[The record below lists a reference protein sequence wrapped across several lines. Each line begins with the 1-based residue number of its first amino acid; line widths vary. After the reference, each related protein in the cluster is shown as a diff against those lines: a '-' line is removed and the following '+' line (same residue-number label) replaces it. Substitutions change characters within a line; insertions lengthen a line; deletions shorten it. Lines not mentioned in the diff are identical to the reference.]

1 MKLFHLGEKSILT
14 AHLEEA
20 LEQPRCALCHLA
32 DDAEHRYIDVLLH
45 ELVNDLGV
53 RERLKK
59 TRGFCHR
66 HTIRLVE
73 IGGYGSHCKLA
84 IIYHDLTKDMAEVI
98 RALDDRQAATIEM
111 NAACPVCASI
121 AQSERIY
128 LEILDERLAHV
139 AMREKYAAS
148 IGLCMEHWVRAY
160 NGAKRPVRAYLRD
173 NQAQRL
179 ASLSGELGEF
189 VRKSVVKD
197 ERFGDERD
205 SWSRALALYAGVVAK

>member
-32 DDAEHRYIDVLLH
+32 DEAEHRYIDVLLH

-84 IIYHDLTKDMAEVI
+84 IIYHDLAKDMAQTLA
-98 RALDDRQAATIEM
+98 ALDDRQPATIQM
-111 NAACPVCASI
+111 DADCPVCASI

-128 LEILDERLAHV
+128 IEILNERLAHV
-139 AMREKYAAS
+139 AMRDKYAAS
-148 IGLCMEHWVRAY
+148 VGLCMAHWVRAY
-160 NGAKRPVRAYLRD
+160 NGAKRPVRAWLRD
-173 NQAQRL
+173 DQARRM
-179 ASLSGELGEF
+179 AGLSEELGEF
-189 VRKSVVKD
+189 VRKSVAKD

-205 SWSRALALYAGVVAK
+205 SWSRILALYAGVVTK